1 MLFLDSLPTWLSW
14 LLIIIEII
22 IAIGLLWVFFKE
34 RDKHG
39 IWGQVGSLL
48 GIIVT
53 VISMYHTLPVTKY
66 IFSFAP
72 VEYHGSGYNEGFYY
86 GFWNDGMP
94 QGWGHLEYNNFSDG
108 ETYSLELD
116 GHQYRAIYYE
126 GAFDKGYRVGEGT
139 VFYEGGYRD
148 EGTFYGI
155 WSEGKK
161 VFEGKRWLT
170 NDTYNGYRELEV
182 WATEQINA
190 DDKWLTAW
198 INH

>member
-72 VEYHGSGYNEGFYY
+72 VEY
-86 GFWNDGMP
+86 
-94 QGWGHLEYNNFSDG
+94 
-108 ETYSLELD
+108 
-116 GHQYRAIYYE
+116 
-126 GAFDKGYRVGEGT
+126 
-139 VFYEGGYRD
+139 
-148 EGTFYGI
+148 YGI

-182 WATEQINA
+182 WATGPINA

-198 INH
+198 ISR

>member
-14 LLIIIEII
+14 LLIIIEAI

-108 ETYSLELD
+108 ETYS
-116 GHQYRAIYYE
+116 
-126 GAFDKGYRVGEGT
+126 
-139 VFYEGGYRD
+139 
-148 EGTFYGI
+148 
-155 WSEGKK
+155 
-161 VFEGKRWLT
+161 
-170 NDTYNGYRELEV
+170 
-182 WATEQINA
+182 
-190 DDKWLTAW
+190 
-198 INH
+198 